1 MRRRGISPVIA
12 TVILVAVAIAV
23 AIAVAFWMTGIIG
36 IFTGRVEQLEVVS
49 ATADWYDTGLGGE
62 ATAQGYYVVI
72 VIKNTGT
79 SPVTVDGVFITPS
92 DTVGDNTD
100 IYSYSE
106 TDGWQRPTNPPGIND
121 VNPSSSLRVEPG
133 GSVKIAI
140 GPLNGEAGQSIEV
153 KIHSAGGKE
162 YPKLVVL
169 P

>member
-36 IFTGRVEQLEVVS
+36 IFTGRVEQLEVV
-49 ATADWYDTGLGGE
+49 AAVAYGTAPNH
-62 ATAQGYYVVI
+62 VVKI
-72 VIKNTGT
+72 TLKNSGT
-79 SPVTVDGVFITPS
+79 SPVTIDGVFVTPTEYAGQILNA
-92 DTVGDNTD
+92 TVGDVGNGGTT
-100 IYSYSE
+100 YTE
-106 TDGWQRPTNPPGIND
+106 TSDLPGIND
-121 VNPSSSLRVEPG
+121 INTNSKVQIPAGDSATLYIQLTGTKSGSSVE
-133 GSVKIAI
+133 I
-140 GPLNGEAGQSIEV
+140 